1 MIEKIRK
8 FKTYILIFNDLTLIF
23 FAHIFSLLITSEFLS
38 LSSKDFIILFTSFIV
53 YSITFIFFRVNQDSL
68 SYYGIK
74 LLSNLIKVLI
84 VYSFIYI
91 VLYKFYRSLGYIN
104 VINKFWVVN
113 IAFTFLLITFSRF
126 LIFFFINQNKEKI
139 QKKRLVLLFD
149 NTFTLDNILRLKDYI
164 SDFDIKFIINIDKTN
179 LNRKIENINYI
190 DFGKINS
197 VNFNENDSLLLICNS
212 KNNSKY
218 IDDILTST
226 KCKVNQIKLLNN
238 LDFKLS
244 SLIQK
249 EQNIFSDVNLED
261 LMQREKVEP
270 IFAIYENFIKGKKIM
285 IIGAGGSIGKVI
297 FKKIS
302 QLQPKEIILL
312 DNNEESIFK
321 VQQMMEYN
329 SSVVKDYLIDVSYNS
344 SLLENIFREHEPH
357 IVFNAAANK
366 HVKIFNENLNE
377 STRNTINICINSIKL
392 SLEYK
397 SQTYI
402 LISSDKAINPS
413 SYMGKIKNICEKIC
427 ISSNNNITKFSCV
440 RFGNVL
446 GSSGSVVPLFQNLI
460 SNRRTVFVRHKDV
473 SRYFMSIDEAAELV
487 IQSCALSQGLEIFT
501 LDMGNPI
508 KIIDLAKKIISL
520 NGLTVKDELN
530 PNGDIEIKITNL
542 LEGEK
547 IEEEIFTKGKKE
559 TIHPKIFKDNLDF
572 DTEKFNNNLKELL
585 SNINN
590 KNNLDNSSI
599 INKILIN

>member
-329 SSVVKDYLIDVSYNS
+329 SFVVKDYLIDVSYNS

-590 KNNLDNSSI
+590 KNNLDNTSI

>member
-249 EQNIFSDVNLED
+249 EQNIFSDVILED

-329 SSVVKDYLIDVSYNS
+329 SFVVKDYLIDVSYNS

-590 KNNLDNSSI
+590 KNNLDNTSI

>member
-1 MIEKIRK
+1 
-8 FKTYILIFNDLTLIF
+8 
-23 FAHIFSLLITSEFLS
+23 
-38 LSSKDFIILFTSFIV
+38 
-53 YSITFIFFRVNQDSL
+53 
-68 SYYGIK
+68 
-74 LLSNLIKVLI
+74 
-84 VYSFIYI
+84 
-91 VLYKFYRSLGYIN
+91 
-104 VINKFWVVN
+104 
-113 IAFTFLLITFSRF
+113 
-126 LIFFFINQNKEKI
+126 
-139 QKKRLVLLFD
+139 
-149 NTFTLDNILRLKDYI
+149 
-164 SDFDIKFIINIDKTN
+164 
-179 LNRKIENINYI
+179 
-190 DFGKINS
+190 
-197 VNFNENDSLLLICNS
+197 
-212 KNNSKY
+212 
-218 IDDILTST
+218 
-226 KCKVNQIKLLNN
+226 
-238 LDFKLS
+238 
-244 SLIQK
+244 
-249 EQNIFSDVNLED
+249 
-261 LMQREKVEP
+261 MQREKVEP

-321 VQQMMEYN
+321 IQQMIEYN
-329 SSVVKDYLIDVSYNS
+329 SFVVKDYLIDVSYNS

-392 SLEYK
+392 SIEYK

-572 DTEKFNNNLKELL
+572 DTEKFNYNLKKLL

>member
-249 EQNIFSDVNLED
+249 EQNIFSDVILED

-329 SSVVKDYLIDVSYNS
+329 SFVVKDYLIDVSYNS

-572 DTEKFNNNLKELL
+572 DIEKFNNNLKELL

-590 KNNLDNSSI
+590 KNNLDNTSI

>member
-1 MIEKIRK
+1 MIDKIRK

-53 YSITFIFFRVNQDSL
+53 YSIAFIFFKVNQDSL

-179 LNRKIENINYI
+179 LNRKIENISYI
-190 DFGKINS
+190 DFGKINT
-197 VNFNENDSLLLICNS
+197 VNLNENDSLLLICNS
-212 KNNSKY
+212 KNNSKH

-302 QLQPKEIILL
+302 QLHPKEIILL
-312 DNNEESIFK
+312 DNNEESIFR
-321 VQQMMEYN
+321 VQQMIEYN
-329 SSVVKDYLIDVSYNS
+329 SFVVKDYLIDVSYDS

>member
-329 SSVVKDYLIDVSYNS
+329 SFVVKDYLIDVSYNS